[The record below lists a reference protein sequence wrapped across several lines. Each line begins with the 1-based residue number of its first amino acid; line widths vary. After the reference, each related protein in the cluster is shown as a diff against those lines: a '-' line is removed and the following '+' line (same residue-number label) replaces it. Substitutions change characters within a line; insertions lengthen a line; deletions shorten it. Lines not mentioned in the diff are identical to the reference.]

1 MFSSEDFSLNKLTRT
16 TVEPFLF
23 RFLVGQYAWKYYY
36 INDQIHICIMYNV
49 YCILYIVCM
58 YICNES
64 KWMIPFNAQAAKR
77 FDAHWANW
85 GPGRTMEGWS
95 HLFIILSY
103 NHYHYLIII
112 ILLSYYHYHYLIIM
126 IIITIWVGHT

>member
-1 MFSSEDFSLNKLTRT
+1 M
-16 TVEPFLF
+16 
-23 RFLVGQYAWKYYY
+23 Y
-36 INDQIHICIMYNV
+36 IV
-49 YCILYIVCM
+49 YCMYVYM

-95 HLFIILSY
+95 HLFIIIILLSLSF
-103 NHYHYLIII
+103 LIII
-112 ILLSYYHYHYLIIM
+112 IIFIF
-126 IIITIWVGHT
+126 